1 MPLEVRQLVVKTTV
15 DENESKKENKEQD
28 DCSDISSEGKKN
40 QIIDECL
47 ERVREM
53 LEREYRR

>member
-15 DENESKKENKEQD
+15 DENESKKEQKEED
-28 DCSDISSEGKKN
+28 DCSDISSTSKKN
-40 QIIDECL
+40 QIIDECM
-47 ERVREM
+47 ERVRQM